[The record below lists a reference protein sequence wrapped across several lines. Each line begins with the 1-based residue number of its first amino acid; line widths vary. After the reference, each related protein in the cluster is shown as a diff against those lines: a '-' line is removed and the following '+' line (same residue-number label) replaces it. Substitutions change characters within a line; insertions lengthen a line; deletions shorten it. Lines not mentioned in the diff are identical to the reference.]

1 MFLPLLTHSARDT
14 IHSATAWLQNQHP
27 GVSIAVSGDFNHV
40 TLDMTLPPF
49 TQDVVCPTK
58 ADRLH
63 ANVREAY
70 SFSSFQLY
78 VPTVKMQSVTTGGGQ
93 RAVLR

>member
-49 TQDVVCPTK
+49 TQDVVCAT
-58 ADRLH
+58 DRLH

-78 VPTVKMQSVTTGGGQ
+78 VPTVKMQSVTGGQ

>member
-1 MFLPLLTHSARDT
+1 MTLSTQPQRGYRISALVSPLLSR
-14 IHSATAWLQNQHP
+14 
-27 GVSIAVSGDFNHV
+27 V
-40 TLDMTLPPF
+40 TSTTSPWTLPPF

-58 ADRLH
+58 ADLLH

-78 VPTVKMQSVTTGGGQ
+78 VLTVKMQSVTTGGGQ